1 VNPSLLLIGLIGL
14 PGSGKTCA
22 AHIIEDRFA
31 TAFATGEGRL
41 RCIIISRDDTRAAM
55 FPNGTAS
62 AEEKATAFR
71 ECLSNTDTALEHGC
85 SVILDGCTFARQA
98 DRDRVQ
104 KLAEKHGIRA
114 TWIHMDC
121 DTNTARE
128 RIAVDLDQSAHNAP
142 DRTPDLVDRVAAA
155 FDPPPVDAI
164 VVNARQ
170 PEAAV
175 EAQLRHLL
183 TLILRGTFAPP
194 VTPA

>member
-1 VNPSLLLIGLIGL
+1 M
-14 PGSGKTCA
+14 
-22 AHIIEDRFA
+22 DFA
-31 TAFATGEGRL
+31 MGEGRL
-41 RCIIISRDDTRAAM
+41 RCIIINRDDTRAEL

-62 AEEKATAFR
+62 TEEKTAAFR

-104 KLAEKHGIRA
+104 KLAEKHGMRV
-114 TWIHMDC
+114 TWIYMDC
-121 DTNTARE
+121 DINTARE
-128 RIAVDLDQSAHNAP
+128 RIAVDLDQASHSAP

-155 FDPPPVDAI
+155 FDPPPADAI

-170 PEAAV
+170 SGPAV
-175 EAQLRHLL
+175 ETHLNRL
-183 TLILRGTFAPP
+183 LFLILRGTFAPP